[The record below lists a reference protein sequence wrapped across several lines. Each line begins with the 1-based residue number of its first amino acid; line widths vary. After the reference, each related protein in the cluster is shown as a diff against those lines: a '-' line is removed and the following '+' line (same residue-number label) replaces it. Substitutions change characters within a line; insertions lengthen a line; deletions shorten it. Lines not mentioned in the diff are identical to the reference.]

1 MGRHVLPHG
10 PPRGVQHLSLVE
22 GRGTRDWGR
31 WSGLRLGKMQVNRE
45 VLVGN
50 QPQIRQ
56 ERGK

>member
-1 MGRHVLPHG
+1 MCFNE
-10 PPRGVQHLSLVE
+10 PPRGVQHLSLIE